1 MNNLFDKESRSNPGK
16 GESLMI
22 DQYELDPVR
31 RKKTIRS
38 LVGYAKQVK
47 RSIFLGLTLL
57 FLAVGAELA
66 GPYIAKI
73 IIDEHIVAIERDWVQ
88 VESGGSVS
96 FNGDSYEKETRL
108 DGQEVIQPVSIVQ
121 TTDGYYL
128 VPDAVISGGVRE
140 VEGDVLTIS
149 RGDET
154 ATYDNIAALSSTD
167 VFQFYQTDLRAVL
180 LLSGLYVVL
189 LLFAAGLNWGQQ
201 MLLQRSAH
209 KIVKTMRLDVM
220 KHLQTIPVRY
230 FDQTPIGKIVSRVTN
245 DTETIRDL
253 YLGVL
258 ARVFQS
264 VVMMI
269 GVLIAMFFLDVRLG
283 LVSLI
288 IIPVVIVWIK
298 LFQRFSTKNNFR
310 VRALVADMNAQ
321 LNESIQTMP
330 IIQSYVRENL
340 VYDEFNEKNSDNFQ
354 TRRKLLKLD
363 ALMSHNLVNFFRNM
377 ALALLIW
384 FVGAQTLGT
393 GSVLTLGIL
402 YAYIDY
408 VSRIFEPVTQIM
420 NQLSPLQQALVSADR
435 MFQLLDEKG
444 EPVSSERLPRFKGDV
459 VFDDVTFSYE
469 AGKPVLQQ
477 IELHAAPGETVAL
490 VGHTGSGKSS
500 IMNLLMR
507 FYDPSAGV
515 LRIDGMDVTKLP
527 TQAVR
532 DHLGIVL
539 QDPFLFTGTIR
550 TNVTLGD
557 ETITDEQVW
566 KALTAVGADRFVK
579 QLPQGIDEPVIERGA
594 SLSSGER
601 QLISFARA
609 LVFDPA
615 ILVLDEATASVDSET
630 EALIQDALK
639 TLTYGRTTFV
649 IAHRLSTIREADQ
662 ILVLDHGRII
672 ERGNH
677 QSLIEYGGVYARMH
691 ELQSKQQAIS

>member
-1 MNNLFDKESRSNPGK
+1 
-16 GESLMI
+16 MI

-96 FNGDSYEKETRL
+96 FDGNSYEKETRL
-108 DGQEVIQPVSIVQ
+108 DGQDVVQPVSIVQ

-128 VPDAVISGGVRE
+128 VPDAVMSGGIRD
-140 VEGDVLTIS
+140 VEGDVLTIT

-154 ATYDNIAALSSTD
+154 ATYENIVSLSSTD

-180 LLSGLYVVL
+180 MLSGLYVVL
-189 LLFAAGLNWGQQ
+189 LLLAAGLNWGQQ

-209 KIVKTMRLDVM
+209 SIVKKMRLDVM
-220 KHLQTIPVRY
+220 RHLQTIPVRY

-330 IIQSYVRENL
+330 IIQSYVREDL

-384 FVGAQTLGT
+384 FVGAQTLGG
-393 GSVLTLGIL
+393 GSILTLGIL

-444 EPVSSERLPRFKGDV
+444 EPVSSERIPRFKGEV

-507 FYDPSAGV
+507 FYDPSKGV

-557 ETITDEQVW
+557 ESITDDQVW

-579 QLPQGIDEPVIERGA
+579 QLPKGIDEPVIERGA

-630 EALIQDALK
+630 EALIQEALK

-677 QSLIEYGGVYARMH
+677 QSLFEFGGVYARMH

>member
-1 MNNLFDKESRSNPGK
+1 
-16 GESLMI
+16 MI

-31 RKKTIRS
+31 RKKTIHS

-96 FNGDSYEKETRL
+96 FNGESYEKETRL
-108 DGQEVIQPVSIVQ
+108 DGQDVVQPVSIVQ

-128 VPDAVISGGVRE
+128 VPDAVMSGGIRD
-140 VEGDVLTIS
+140 VEGDVLTIT

-154 ATYDNIAALSSTD
+154 ATYDNIVSLSSTD

-180 LLSGLYVVL
+180 MLSGLYVVL
-189 LLFAAGLNWGQQ
+189 LLLAAGLNWGQQ

-209 KIVKTMRLDVM
+209 SIVKTMRLDVM

-283 LVSLI
+283 FVSLI
-288 IIPVVIVWIK
+288 IIPIVIVWIK

-330 IIQSYVRENL
+330 IIQSYVREDL

-384 FVGAQTLGT
+384 FVGAQTLGG
-393 GSVLTLGIL
+393 GSILTLGIL

-444 EPVSSERLPRFKGDV
+444 EPVSSERIPRFKGEV

-477 IELHAAPGETVAL
+477 IELHAAPGETIAL

-507 FYDPSAGV
+507 FYDPSKGV

-566 KALTAVGADRFVK
+566 NALTAVGADRFVK
-579 QLPQGIDEPVIERGA
+579 QLPKGIDEPVIERGA

-630 EALIQDALK
+630 EALIQEALK

-677 QSLIEYGGVYARMH
+677 QSLIEFGGVYARMH

>member
-1 MNNLFDKESRSNPGK
+1 
-16 GESLMI
+16 MI
-22 DQYELDPVR
+22 DQYELDPIR

-96 FNGDSYEKETRL
+96 FDGNSYEKETRL
-108 DGQEVIQPVSIVQ
+108 DGQDVVQPVSIVQ

-128 VPDAVISGGVRE
+128 VPDAVMSGGIRD
-140 VEGDVLTIS
+140 VEGDVLTIT

-154 ATYDNIAALSSTD
+154 ATYDNIVSLSSTD

-180 LLSGLYVVL
+180 MLSGLYVVL
-189 LLFAAGLNWGQQ
+189 LLLAAGLNWGQQ

-209 KIVKTMRLDVM
+209 SIVKTMRLDVM

-283 LVSLI
+283 FVSLI

-330 IIQSYVRENL
+330 IIQSYVREDL

-384 FVGAQTLGT
+384 FVGAQTLGG
-393 GSVLTLGIL
+393 GSILTLGIL

-444 EPVSSERLPRFKGDV
+444 EPVSSERIPRFKGEV

-477 IELHAAPGETVAL
+477 IELHAAPGETIAL

-507 FYDPSAGV
+507 FYDPSQGV

-539 QDPFLFTGTIR
+539 QDPFLFTGSIR

-566 KALTAVGADRFVK
+566 KALAAVGADRFVK
-579 QLPQGIDEPVIERGA
+579 QLPKGIDEPVIERGA

-630 EALIQDALK
+630 EALIQEALK

-677 QSLIEYGGVYARMH
+677 QSLIEFGGVYARMH

>member
-1 MNNLFDKESRSNPGK
+1 
-16 GESLMI
+16 MI

-96 FNGDSYEKETRL
+96 FNGNSYEKETRF
-108 DGQEVIQPVSIVQ
+108 DGQDVVQPVSIVQ

-128 VPDAVISGGVRE
+128 VPDAVMSGGIRD
-140 VEGDVLTIS
+140 VEGDVLTIT

-154 ATYDNIAALSSTD
+154 ATYENIVSLSSTD

-180 LLSGLYVVL
+180 MLSGLYVVL
-189 LLFAAGLNWGQQ
+189 LLLAAGLNWGQQ

-209 KIVKTMRLDVM
+209 SIVKTMRLDVM

-283 LVSLI
+283 FVSLI

-330 IIQSYVRENL
+330 IIQSYVREDL

-384 FVGAQTLGT
+384 FVGAQTLGG
-393 GSVLTLGIL
+393 GSILTLGIL

-444 EPVSSERLPRFKGDV
+444 EPVSSERIPRFKGEV

-477 IELHAAPGETVAL
+477 IELHAAPGETIAL

-507 FYDPSAGV
+507 FYDPSKGV

-550 TNVTLGD
+550 TNITLGD
-557 ETITDEQVW
+557 ESITDDQVW

-579 QLPQGIDEPVIERGA
+579 QLPKGIDEPVIERGA

-630 EALIQDALK
+630 EALIQEALK
-639 TLTYGRTTFV
+639 TLTFGRTTFV

-677 QSLIEYGGVYARMH
+677 QSLIEFGGVYARMH

>member
-1 MNNLFDKESRSNPGK
+1 
-16 GESLMI
+16 MI

-96 FNGDSYEKETRL
+96 FDGNSYEKETRL
-108 DGQEVIQPVSIVQ
+108 DGQDVVQPVSIVQ

-128 VPDAVISGGVRE
+128 VPDAVMSGGIRD
-140 VEGDVLTIS
+140 VEGDVLTIT

-154 ATYDNIAALSSTD
+154 ATYENIVSLSSTD

-180 LLSGLYVVL
+180 MLSGLYVVL
-189 LLFAAGLNWGQQ
+189 LLLAAGLNWGQQ

-209 KIVKTMRLDVM
+209 SIVKTMRLDVM

-283 LVSLI
+283 FVSLI

-330 IIQSYVRENL
+330 IIQSYVREDL

-384 FVGAQTLGT
+384 FVGAQTLGG
-393 GSVLTLGIL
+393 GSILTLGIL

-444 EPVSSERLPRFKGDV
+444 EPVSSERIPRFKGEV

-477 IELHAAPGETVAL
+477 IELHAAPGETIAL

-507 FYDPSAGV
+507 FYDPSKGV

-566 KALTAVGADRFVK
+566 NALTAVGADRFVK
-579 QLPQGIDEPVIERGA
+579 QLPKGIDEPVIERGA

-630 EALIQDALK
+630 EALIQEALK
-639 TLTYGRTTFV
+639 TLTFGRTTFV

-677 QSLIEYGGVYARMH
+677 QSLIEFGGVYARMH

>member
-1 MNNLFDKESRSNPGK
+1 
-16 GESLMI
+16 MI

-31 RKKTIRS
+31 RKKTIHS

-96 FNGDSYEKETRL
+96 FNGESYEKETGL
-108 DGQEVIQPVSIVQ
+108 DGQDVVQPVSIVQ

-128 VPDAVISGGVRE
+128 VPDAVMSGGIRD
-140 VEGDVLTIS
+140 VEGDVLTIT

-154 ATYDNIAALSSTD
+154 ATYDNIVSLSSTD

-180 LLSGLYVVL
+180 MLSGLYVVL
-189 LLFAAGLNWGQQ
+189 LLLAAGLNWGQQ

-209 KIVKTMRLDVM
+209 SIVKTMRLDVM

-283 LVSLI
+283 FVSLI
-288 IIPVVIVWIK
+288 IIPIVIVWIK

-330 IIQSYVRENL
+330 IIQSYVREDL

-384 FVGAQTLGT
+384 FVGAQTLGG
-393 GSVLTLGIL
+393 GSILTLGIL

-444 EPVSSERLPRFKGDV
+444 EPVSSERIPRFKGEV

-477 IELHAAPGETVAL
+477 IELHAAPGETIAL

-507 FYDPSAGV
+507 FYDPSKGV

-566 KALTAVGADRFVK
+566 NALTAVGADRFVK
-579 QLPQGIDEPVIERGA
+579 QLPKGIDEPVIERGA

-630 EALIQDALK
+630 EALIQEALK

-677 QSLIEYGGVYARMH
+677 QSLIEFGGVYARMH

>member
-1 MNNLFDKESRSNPGK
+1 
-16 GESLMI
+16 MI

-96 FNGDSYEKETRL
+96 FDGNSYEKETRL
-108 DGQEVIQPVSIVQ
+108 DGQDVVQPVSIVQ

-128 VPDAVISGGVRE
+128 VPDAVMSGGIRD
-140 VEGDVLTIS
+140 VEGDVLTIT

-154 ATYDNIAALSSTD
+154 ATYENIVSLSSTD

-180 LLSGLYVVL
+180 MLSGLYVVL
-189 LLFAAGLNWGQQ
+189 LLLAAGLNWGQQ

-209 KIVKTMRLDVM
+209 SIVKTMRLDVM

-283 LVSLI
+283 FVSLI

-330 IIQSYVRENL
+330 IIQSYVREDL

-384 FVGAQTLGT
+384 FVGAQTLGG
-393 GSVLTLGIL
+393 GSILTLGIL

-444 EPVSSERLPRFKGDV
+444 EPVSSERIPRFKGEV

-477 IELHAAPGETVAL
+477 IELHAAPGETIAL

-507 FYDPSAGV
+507 FYDPSKGV

-550 TNVTLGD
+550 TNITLGD
-557 ETITDEQVW
+557 ESITDDQVW

-579 QLPQGIDEPVIERGA
+579 QLPKGIDEPVIERGA

-630 EALIQDALK
+630 EALIQEALK
-639 TLTYGRTTFV
+639 TLTFGRTTFV

-677 QSLIEYGGVYARMH
+677 QSLIEFGGVYARMH

>member
-1 MNNLFDKESRSNPGK
+1 
-16 GESLMI
+16 MI
-22 DQYELDPVR
+22 DQYELDSVR

-96 FNGDSYEKETRL
+96 FDGNSYEKETRL
-108 DGQEVIQPVSIVQ
+108 DGQDMVQPVSIVQ

-128 VPDAVISGGVRE
+128 VPDAVMSGGIRD
-140 VEGDVLTIS
+140 VEGDVLTIT

-154 ATYDNIAALSSTD
+154 ATYDNIVSLSSTD

-180 LLSGLYVVL
+180 MLSGLYVVL
-189 LLFAAGLNWGQQ
+189 LLLAAGLNWGQQ

-209 KIVKTMRLDVM
+209 SIVKTMRLDVM

-330 IIQSYVRENL
+330 IIQSYVREDL

-384 FVGAQTLGT
+384 FVGAQTLGG
-393 GSVLTLGIL
+393 GSILTLGIL

-444 EPVSSERLPRFKGDV
+444 EPVSSERIPRFKGEV

-477 IELHAAPGETVAL
+477 IELHAAPGETIAL

-507 FYDPSAGV
+507 FYDPSKGV

-566 KALTAVGADRFVK
+566 NALTAVGADRFVK
-579 QLPQGIDEPVIERGA
+579 QLPKGIDEPVIERGA

-630 EALIQDALK
+630 EALIQEALK

-677 QSLIEYGGVYARMH
+677 QSLIEFGGVYARMH

>member
-1 MNNLFDKESRSNPGK
+1 
-16 GESLMI
+16 MI

-96 FNGDSYEKETRL
+96 FDGNSYEKETRL
-108 DGQEVIQPVSIVQ
+108 DGQDVVQPVSIVQ

-128 VPDAVISGGVRE
+128 VPDAVMSGGIRD
-140 VEGDVLTIS
+140 VEGDVLTIT

-154 ATYDNIAALSSTD
+154 ATYENIVSLSSTD

-180 LLSGLYVVL
+180 MLSGLYVVL
-189 LLFAAGLNWGQQ
+189 LLLAAGLNWGQQ

-209 KIVKTMRLDVM
+209 SIVKTMRLDVM

-283 LVSLI
+283 FVSLI

-384 FVGAQTLGT
+384 FVGAQTLGG
-393 GSVLTLGIL
+393 GSILTLGIL

-444 EPVSSERLPRFKGDV
+444 EPVSSERIPRFKGEV

-477 IELHAAPGETVAL
+477 IELHAAPGETIAL

-507 FYDPSAGV
+507 FYDPSKGV

-566 KALTAVGADRFVK
+566 NALTAVGADRFVK
-579 QLPQGIDEPVIERGA
+579 QLPKGIDEPVIERGA

-630 EALIQDALK
+630 EALIQEALK
-639 TLTYGRTTFV
+639 TLTFGRTTFV

-677 QSLIEYGGVYARMH
+677 QSLIEFGGVYARMH

>member
-1 MNNLFDKESRSNPGK
+1 
-16 GESLMI
+16 MI

-96 FNGDSYEKETRL
+96 FNGESYEKETRL

-128 VPDAVISGGVRE
+128 VPDAVMSGGIRD
-140 VEGDVLTIS
+140 VEGDVLTIT

-154 ATYDNIAALSSTD
+154 ATYDNIVSLSSTD

-180 LLSGLYVVL
+180 MLSGLYVVL
-189 LLFAAGLNWGQQ
+189 LLLAAGLNWGQQ

-209 KIVKTMRLDVM
+209 SIVKTMRLDVM

-283 LVSLI
+283 FVSLI

-330 IIQSYVRENL
+330 IIQSYVREDL

-384 FVGAQTLGT
+384 FVGAQTLGG
-393 GSVLTLGIL
+393 GSILTLGIL

-444 EPVSSERLPRFKGDV
+444 EPVSSERIPRFKGEV

-477 IELHAAPGETVAL
+477 IELHAAPGETIAL

-507 FYDPSAGV
+507 FYDPSKGV

-566 KALTAVGADRFVK
+566 NALTAVGADRFVK
-579 QLPQGIDEPVIERGA
+579 QLPKGIDEPVIERGA

-630 EALIQDALK
+630 EALIQEALK

-677 QSLIEYGGVYARMH
+677 QSLIEFGGVYARMH

>member
-1 MNNLFDKESRSNPGK
+1 
-16 GESLMI
+16 MI

-96 FNGDSYEKETRL
+96 FDGNSYEKETRL
-108 DGQEVIQPVSIVQ
+108 DGQDVVQPVSIVQ

-128 VPDAVISGGVRE
+128 VPDAVMSGGIRD
-140 VEGDVLTIS
+140 VEGDVLTIT

-154 ATYDNIAALSSTD
+154 ATYENIVSLSSTD

-180 LLSGLYVVL
+180 MLSGLYVVL
-189 LLFAAGLNWGQQ
+189 LLLAAGLNWGQQ

-209 KIVKTMRLDVM
+209 SIVKTMRLDVM

-283 LVSLI
+283 FVSLI

-330 IIQSYVRENL
+330 IIQSYVREDL

-384 FVGAQTLGT
+384 FVGAQTLGG
-393 GSVLTLGIL
+393 GSILTLGIL

-444 EPVSSERLPRFKGDV
+444 EPVSSERIPRFKGEV
-459 VFDDVTFSYE
+459 VLDDVTFSYE

-477 IELHAAPGETVAL
+477 IELHAAPGETIAL

-507 FYDPSAGV
+507 FYDPSKGV

-566 KALTAVGADRFVK
+566 NALTAVGADRFVK
-579 QLPQGIDEPVIERGA
+579 QLPKGIDEPVIERGA

-630 EALIQDALK
+630 EALIQEALK
-639 TLTYGRTTFV
+639 TLTFGRTTFV

-677 QSLIEYGGVYARMH
+677 QSLIEFGGVYARMH

>member
-1 MNNLFDKESRSNPGK
+1 
-16 GESLMI
+16 MI

-96 FNGDSYEKETRL
+96 FNGESYEKETRL

-121 TTDGYYL
+121 MTDGYYL
-128 VPDAVISGGVRE
+128 VPDAVMSGGIRD
-140 VEGDVLTIS
+140 VEGDVLTIT

-154 ATYDNIAALSSTD
+154 ATYDNIVSLSSTD

-180 LLSGLYVVL
+180 MLSGLYVVL
-189 LLFAAGLNWGQQ
+189 LLLAAGLNWGQQ

-209 KIVKTMRLDVM
+209 SIVKTMRLDVM

-283 LVSLI
+283 FVSLI

-330 IIQSYVRENL
+330 IIQSYVREDL

-384 FVGAQTLGT
+384 FVGAQTLGG
-393 GSVLTLGIL
+393 GSILTLGIL

-444 EPVSSERLPRFKGDV
+444 EPVSSERIPRFKGEV

-477 IELHAAPGETVAL
+477 IELHAAPGETIAL

-507 FYDPSAGV
+507 FYDPSKGV

-566 KALTAVGADRFVK
+566 NALTAVGADRFVK
-579 QLPQGIDEPVIERGA
+579 QLPKGIDEPVIERGA

-630 EALIQDALK
+630 EALIQEALK

-677 QSLIEYGGVYARMH
+677 QSLIEFGGVYARMH

>member
-1 MNNLFDKESRSNPGK
+1 
-16 GESLMI
+16 MI

-96 FNGDSYEKETRL
+96 FDGNSYEKETRL
-108 DGQEVIQPVSIVQ
+108 DGQDVVQPVSIVQ

-128 VPDAVISGGVRE
+128 VPDAVMNGGIRD
-140 VEGDVLTIS
+140 VEGDVLTIT

-154 ATYDNIAALSSTD
+154 ATYDNIVSLSSTD

-180 LLSGLYVVL
+180 MLSGLYVVL
-189 LLFAAGLNWGQQ
+189 LLLAAGLNWGQQ

-209 KIVKTMRLDVM
+209 SIVKTMRLDVM

-283 LVSLI
+283 FVSLI

-330 IIQSYVRENL
+330 IIQSYVREDL

-384 FVGAQTLGT
+384 FVGAQTLGG
-393 GSVLTLGIL
+393 GSILTLGIL

-444 EPVSSERLPRFKGDV
+444 EPVSSERIPRFKGEV

-477 IELHAAPGETVAL
+477 IELHAAPGETIAL

-507 FYDPSAGV
+507 FYDPSKGV

-550 TNVTLGD
+550 TNITLGD
-557 ETITDEQVW
+557 ESITDDQVW

-579 QLPQGIDEPVIERGA
+579 QLPKGIDEPVIERGA

-630 EALIQDALK
+630 EALIQEALK

-677 QSLIEYGGVYARMH
+677 QSLIEFGGVYARMH

>member
-1 MNNLFDKESRSNPGK
+1 
-16 GESLMI
+16 MI

-96 FNGDSYEKETRL
+96 FNGESYEKETRL
-108 DGQEVIQPVSIVQ
+108 DGQDVVQPVSIVQ

-128 VPDAVISGGVRE
+128 VPDAVMSGGIRD
-140 VEGDVLTIS
+140 VEGDVLTIT

-154 ATYDNIAALSSTD
+154 ATYDNIVSLSSTD

-180 LLSGLYVVL
+180 MLSGLYVVL
-189 LLFAAGLNWGQQ
+189 LLLAAGLNWGQQ

-209 KIVKTMRLDVM
+209 SIVKTMRLDVM

-283 LVSLI
+283 FVSLI

-330 IIQSYVRENL
+330 IIQSYVREDL

-384 FVGAQTLGT
+384 FVGAQTLGG
-393 GSVLTLGIL
+393 GSILTLGIL

-444 EPVSSERLPRFKGDV
+444 EPVSSERIPRFKGEV

-477 IELHAAPGETVAL
+477 IELHAAPGETIAL

-507 FYDPSAGV
+507 FYDPSKGV

-566 KALTAVGADRFVK
+566 NALTAVGADRFVK
-579 QLPQGIDEPVIERGA
+579 QLPKGIDEPVIERGA

-630 EALIQDALK
+630 EALIQEALK

-677 QSLIEYGGVYARMH
+677 QSLIEFGGVYARMH

>member
-1 MNNLFDKESRSNPGK
+1 
-16 GESLMI
+16 MI

-96 FNGDSYEKETRL
+96 FNGNSYEKETRL
-108 DGQEVIQPVSIVQ
+108 DGQDVVQPVSIVQ

-128 VPDAVISGGVRE
+128 VPDAVMSGGIRD
-140 VEGDVLTIS
+140 VEGDILTIT

-154 ATYDNIAALSSTD
+154 ATYENIVSLSSTD

-180 LLSGLYVVL
+180 MLSGLYVVL
-189 LLFAAGLNWGQQ
+189 LLLAAGLNWGQQ

-209 KIVKTMRLDVM
+209 SIVKTMRLDVM

-283 LVSLI
+283 FVSLI

-330 IIQSYVRENL
+330 IIQSYVREDL
-340 VYDEFNEKNSDNFQ
+340 VYNEFNEKNSDNFQ

-384 FVGAQTLGT
+384 FVGAQTLGG
-393 GSVLTLGIL
+393 GSILTLGIL

-444 EPVSSERLPRFKGDV
+444 EPVSSERIPRFKGEV

-477 IELHAAPGETVAL
+477 IELHAAPGETIAL

-507 FYDPSAGV
+507 FYDPSKGV
-515 LRIDGMDVTKLP
+515 LRIDGMDVTQLP

-566 KALTAVGADRFVK
+566 NALTAVGADRFVK
-579 QLPQGIDEPVIERGA
+579 QLPKGIDEPVIERGA

-630 EALIQDALK
+630 EALIQEALK

-677 QSLIEYGGVYARMH
+677 QSLIEFGGVYARMH